1 MPINIPN
8 IDSEYILD
16 VGDQLRILLTGSLE
30 GEFDIFIERA
40 GNIFIPQV
48 GSIQISGK
56 SYRDAEKLLLILLQR
71 NKLEQM
77 FQFH

>member
-56 SYRDAEKLLLILLQR
+56 LIEMQKELLLILLQR
-71 NKLEQM
+71 NKLEQIK
-77 FQFH
+77 QFH